1 MTGDPV
7 TGDGDGDPL
16 TGDALDGEAFV
27 LVANRLPVD
36 EVTAGNGGGG
46 ANATETVTSP
56 DGRVWRR
63 SPGGLVSALYPLLAG
78 RSQATWVGW
87 TGAPGPAPEP
97 FELAGFTGDGSTAA
111 RPGIRIQPVP
121 LSEQEFDE
129 YYEGYANATIWPLY
143 HDAVQT
149 PVHHREWAA
158 ANRAVNQRFA
168 EAVDRV
174 SPHGAMVWVHDYQLQ
189 LVPAMLRERRPDL
202 RIGFFLHIP
211 FPPVELFM
219 QLPERLEVIKGL
231 LGADL
236 VGFQTPRGAQNFLH
250 LAQQL
255 LGLRRRGPWVQAGDR
270 WVRAEAFPIS
280 IDVDE
285 MQRLVSLPSVRTRA
299 AEIRDEL
306 GHPKVVI
313 LGVDRLDYT
322 KGIGQRLRAYRELLS
337 EGRVSTPDTV
347 FVQVATPSRERVEHY
362 GELRE
367 DVEREVGH
375 INGEFG
381 RVGIPAVHYLRQSYS
396 REELAALYLAA
407 DVMAVTPL
415 RDGMNLVAKEYV
427 AARGDLRGALVLS
440 EFAGAARELKHAYM
454 CNPHD
459 INSIKDALMRAV
471 EDDPQSAAKRM
482 TAMRRHL
489 RRHDVRRWA
498 SDFLTA
504 LQMTEAGPDGNGTN
518 GTRTNGRA
526 GNGKGGNGEE
536 VPGRGVIADDANH
549 EGPGAA

>member
-1 MTGDPV
+1 
-7 TGDGDGDPL
+7 
-16 TGDALDGEAFV
+16 
-27 LVANRLPVD
+27 
-36 EVTAGNGGGG
+36 
-46 ANATETVTSP
+46 
-56 DGRVWRR
+56 
-63 SPGGLVSALYPLLAG
+63 VSALYPLLG
-78 RSQATWVGW
+78 DREQAIWVGW
-87 TGAPGPAPEP
+87 TGAPGPAPLP
-97 FELAGFTGDGSTAA
+97 FDLAGPGDPA
-111 RPGIRIQPVP
+111 RAGGTGIRLEPVP
-121 LSEQEFDE
+121 LSEQEVDE

-149 PVHHREWAA
+149 PVHHRQWAS
-158 ANRAVNQRFA
+158 ANRAVNRRFA
-168 EAVDRV
+168 EAADRV
-174 SPHGAMVWVHDYQLQ
+174 SPRGATVWVHDYQLQ

-219 QLPERLEVIKGL
+219 QLPQRVEIMNGL

-236 VGFQTPRGAQNFLH
+236 VGFQTPRAAQNFLH
-250 LAQQL
+250 LAHQL
-255 LGLRRRGPWVQAGDR
+255 LGLRRRGQWIEASEGR

-285 MQRLVSLPSVRTRA
+285 MHRLASSPTVRARA

-306 GHPKVVI
+306 GHPKVMI

-322 KGIGQRLRAYRELLS
+322 KGIGQRLRAYRELLI
-337 EGRVSTPDTV
+337 EGRLSTPDTV

-381 RVGIPAVHYLRQSYS
+381 RVGAPAVHYLRQSYP
-396 REELAALYLAA
+396 REELVALYLAA

-427 AARGDLRGALVLS
+427 AARTDVRGALVLS
-440 EFAGAARELKHAYM
+440 EFAGAARELKSAHM

-471 EDDPQSAAKRM
+471 EGEPGSGTKRM
-482 TAMRRHL
+482 TAMRRQL
-489 RRHDVRRWA
+489 RRHDVKRWA
-498 SDFLTA
+498 SDFLAA
-504 LQMTEAGPDGNGTN
+504 LAQAPAGP
-518 GTRTNGRA
+518 R
-526 GNGKGGNGEE
+526 
-536 VPGRGVIADDANH
+536 PGSTTPDDPAWQASQEH
-549 EGPGAA
+549 A